1 MAYSLAKPE
10 PFETTP
16 YTYLKIIKGDDNF
29 TNLICEGNL
38 VWSGWYQTT
47 MMKEICF
54 HNFFVLC
61 RIGHR
66 SSWFME
72 TWVELEELPVLN
84 GLLWKLGPETTRP
97 HCMLGTSPTTFKL
110 MEDL

>member
-1 MAYSLAKPE
+1 MAYSLGKPE

-16 YTYLKIIKGDDNF
+16 YTYLKIVKGDDNF
-29 TNLICEGNL
+29 YQSNLRRELSLIRLVLDNDDERNL
-38 VWSGWYQTT
+38 FPQ
-47 MMKEICF
+47 
-54 HNFFVLC
+54 FFVLC
-61 RIGHR
+61 RIGRR

-72 TWVELEELPVLN
+72 TWVELEELPVSN
-84 GLLWKLGPETTRP
+84 GLLWKLGPDTTRP